1 MKSILTLLLL
11 FSITGVKNS
20 SFAQALFE
28 IQTFDLPEN
37 AVWTI
42 DGLDNLIISDK
53 DKLSKYDK
61 DGKLLF
67 EQSQKSTGRFDE
79 LGMVNT
85 LKFYAFSES
94 QQSVC
99 FFDNSLTMLDKCID
113 FSQYDFMNITAVASS
128 SQSDKMWA
136 FDQVNSTL
144 NLLSLKGLQQS
155 QQVKNLN
162 GILDASNITQLLEWE
177 NKLFVLDS
185 KKGVYI
191 FDLYGTL
198 MRFIAVKN
206 AKWIQVKEGKI
217 ICLMDYA
224 LEFYSIEE
232 KPDDVIIHYSFRY
245 SKPQKM
251 LLASKHLYFQQDQK
265 IFKAMFFLNEE

>member
-1 MKSILTLLLL
+1 MKNILFLLL
-11 FSITGVKNS
+11 FSIIGLTNS
-20 SFAQALFE
+20 LFAQALFE
-28 IQTFDLPEN
+28 SQTFDLPEN

-42 DGLDNLIISDK
+42 DGLDNFIISDK

-79 LGMVNT
+79 LGMVNS

-99 FFDNSLTMLDKCID
+99 FFDNSLTMLDQCID
-113 FSQYDFMNITAVASS
+113 FSQYDFMNITAVSSS

-144 NLLSLKGLQQS
+144 NLLSLKSLQQS

-198 MRFIAVKN
+198 IRFIAVKN
-206 AKWIQVKEGKI
+206 AKWIQIKNGVL
-217 ICLMDYA
+217 ICLMDYE
-224 LEFYSIEE
+224 LILCSIEE
-232 KPDDVIIHYSFRY
+232 KPDDLITHYSFKY

-251 LLASKHLYFQQDQK
+251 LLAGRHMYFQQGQK
-265 IFKAMFFLNEE
+265 IFKAMFFLEDE